1 VEDFFMTGGKPRKKP
16 ANRVRE
22 PETGLQPGDGDAG
35 PGPNDHPASVC
46 DAGAPPVHESPIE
59 HLKTTILDSIADIVA
74 FYPSPDMT
82 PAWMNQALI
91 SASGYDRADLLSM
104 TCHECW
110 FQRQT
115 PCPDCPVLKTFETE
129 TPHEMHQETP
139 DGRCWY
145 VRSFPMLGEAGG
157 LQGVV
162 EVARDITDQK
172 RAEKALSENLEKYRM
187 LFHSSPVGIC
197 SYDMDGRIIESNQT
211 CADIMG
217 TTVDRLLA
225 FNLLEDTVDREFR
238 AAIADSLRGRTT
250 HYEGFYTSVTGG
262 RRSFLKVD
270 FAPIYSFDNRIIG
283 GVAVGA
289 DVIDKVHAELALQE
303 SEAKYRGILANIED
317 GYYEVDLH
325 GNLTFFNDSL
335 CEILGYPRS
344 ELMGMNYRTFMLE
357 EDADRV
363 FKTFN
368 QVFATGSGA
377 KGSEWRVKRKD
388 GAVVY
393 LDTSVSLIRDA
404 EGNVQNF
411 GGITRDVTERRYAED
426 ALRASEE
433 KYRSLFESL
442 PIGLFQTTIDGRIID
457 ANPACLQIFRC
468 PSREELMAQDARK
481 AYLKPADGENFRR
494 QLMRNG
500 SVRDYESRLWCWD
513 GSIVW
518 VNITAHVIYDDW
530 GNFSHIEGSLQDIT
544 LRKQNEM
551 RLQESEAKYRGLTER
566 SSDVIAVVDKNGKP
580 IFWSPS
586 SEQILGYTY
595 DELMAREPSELMGA
609 DDYERMLVY
618 IDQIVEQKAADSFEI
633 SMTRK
638 DGAEIIIEWTATPIY
653 YGKKLSGLQF
663 VGRDITTRKKA
674 EAALQKSHEQLRN
687 LSKHLEAAREQ
698 ERTAIAREVHD
709 DLGQLLT
716 AIKFDLAWMK
726 RHAQDVDADTL
737 LEKVDMSMGL
747 VDGSLQSVKQISAR
761 LRPEILS
768 DLGLEAAMDWY
779 LSEFRERTG
788 IKCDSRI
795 QQQAFSGDRI
805 CDELCISMFRIF
817 QEALTNIARHS
828 RATEVFVKLNQ
839 SDGWIDFQIIDNG
852 VGIDTEVINDTQSFG
867 LLGIR
872 ERVNAFGGNMELTG
886 DPEKGTALKI
896 KLPAVGKAEESPVQ
910 H

>member
-1 VEDFFMTGGKPRKKP
+1 MTGGKPRKEKP

-22 PETGLQPGDGDAG
+22 PETGLKPGDSDAI
-35 PGPNDHPASVC
+35 PAPNDHPASVWAA
-46 DAGAPPVHESPIE
+46 DAPPVHESPIE
-59 HLKTTILDSIADIVA
+59 NLKTTILDSIADIVA

-82 PAWMNQALI
+82 PAWMNQALL
-91 SASGYDRADLLSM
+91 SASGYDRAKLLSM
-104 TCHECW
+104 TCYECW

-115 PCPDCPVLKTFETE
+115 PCPDCPVLKTFETGA
-129 TPHEMHQETP
+129 PHEMQRETP
-139 DGRCWY
+139 DGRFWY
-145 VRSFPMLGEAGG
+145 IRSFPMGNEAGG
-157 LQGVV
+157 LQGVI
-162 EVARDITDQK
+162 EVVREITDRK

-187 LFHSSPVGIC
+187 LFNSSPVGIC
-197 SYDMDGRIIESNQT
+197 SYDTDGWIIECNQT
-211 CADIMG
+211 CAEIMG

-225 FNLLEDTVDREFR
+225 FNLLKDTVDRDFKK
-238 AAIADSLRGRTT
+238 AIADALKGQIT

-262 RRSFLKVD
+262 RRSFLKAD
-270 FAPIYSFDNRIIG
+270 FAPIYSFDNRIVG

-289 DVIDKVHAELALQE
+289 DVIEKVHAELALQE

-317 GYYEVDLH
+317 GYYEVDLY

-344 ELMGMNYRTFMLE
+344 ELMGMNYRSFMLE
-357 EDADRV
+357 DDADRV

-368 QVFATGSGA
+368 QVFATGRGA
-377 KGSEWRVKRKD
+377 KGSEWRVKHKN
-388 GAVVY
+388 GVIAY

-404 EGNVQNF
+404 EGNVRKF
-411 GGITRDVTERRYAED
+411 GGITRDVTERRHAED

-442 PIGLFQTTIDGRIID
+442 PIGLFQTTMDGRIID
-457 ANPACLQIFRC
+457 ANPACLKIFRC
-468 PSREELMAQDARK
+468 PSREALVAQDARK

-494 QLMRNG
+494 QLMKNG
-500 SVRDYESRLWCWD
+500 YVGDYESRLWCWD

-518 VNITAHVIYDDW
+518 ASTTAHVIYDNW

-544 LRKQNEM
+544 ARKQNEM
-551 RLQESEAKYRGLTER
+551 RLQESEARYRGLAER
-566 SSDVIAVVDKNGKP
+566 SSDVIVVVDQNGKP
-580 IFWSPS
+580 IYWSPS
-586 SEQILGYTY
+586 SEKILGFTY
-595 DELMAREPSELMGA
+595 DELMARQPDELMA
-609 DDYERMLVY
+609 RADYERMLLY
-618 IDQIVEQKAADSFEI
+618 LTQIIDQKAADSFEI
-633 SMTRK
+633 AMVRK
-638 DGAEIIIEWTATPIY
+638 DGEKVIVEWAATPIY
-653 YGKKLSGLQF
+653 FGEKLTGIQF
-663 VGRDITTRKKA
+663 VGRDITTRKNA
-674 EAALQKSHEQLRN
+674 EAALHRSHEQLRN

-726 RHAQDVDADTL
+726 RHVTEGDTGAL
-737 LEKVDMSMGL
+737 LEKVNMSMGL
-747 VDGSLQSVKQISAR
+747 VNESLQSVKQISSR

-795 QQQAFSGDRI
+795 QQQAFSGDFV
-805 CDELCISMFRIF
+805 CDELCISIFRIF
-817 QEALTNIARHS
+817 QEALTNVARHS
-828 RATEVFVKLNQ
+828 GATEAFVKLNQ

-852 VGIDTEVINDTQSFG
+852 VGIDTGAINDSQSFG

-872 ERVNAFGGNMELTG
+872 ERVNAFGGSLELKG
-886 DPEKGTALKI
+886 DSANGTALKI
-896 KLPAVGKAEESPVQ
+896 KLPAVGNTEERLAQ
-910 H
+910 N